1 MCLKEK
7 HEFSKDELAS
17 KIIKDAKELKCTLE
31 ESKLKEALL
40 QYELVRLNGRYNMV
54 LDIRARLLVGLS
66 EEDYMYIIKH
76 YSELMAKY
84 MDVKATANIRFEYIK
99 SANRAKLIA
108 TKGCN
113 NCIDKVSKK
122 LDVKIEELCENC
134 QYLIRKYQSIDLQYN
149 I

>member
-7 HEFSKDELAS
+7 HAFSKDELANE
-17 KIIKDAKELKCTLE
+17 IIKEAEELKCILE

-40 QYELVRLNGRYNMV
+40 QFELVRLNGRYNMV
-54 LDIRARLLVGLS
+54 QDFRARLLVGIS
-66 EEDYMYIIKH
+66 KEDYMYIIKH
-76 YSELMAKY
+76 YSELIAKY
-84 MDVKATANIRFEYIK
+84 MDVKATADARFEYIK

-122 LDVKIEELCENC
+122 LDVKIEDLCENC
-134 QYLIRKYQSIDLQYN
+134 QYLIRKYQSIDLKYN

>member
-1 MCLKEK
+1 M
-7 HEFSKDELAS
+7 
-17 KIIKDAKELKCTLE
+17 KCTLE

-40 QYELVRLNGRYNMV
+40 QYELVRLNGRFNT

-66 EEDYMYIIKH
+66 KEEYNYIVQNYAQLMQKYPEIKDQ
-76 YSELMAKY
+76 SL
-84 MDVKATANIRFEYIK
+84 IRFEYIK

-122 LDVKIEELCENC
+122 LDVKIEDLCENC

>member
-7 HEFSKDELAS
+7 HELSKNELANE
-17 KIIKDAKELKCTLE
+17 IIKDAKELKCTLE

-40 QYELVRLNGRYNMV
+40 QYELVRLNGRYNM

-66 EEDYMYIIKH
+66 EEEYNYIIEN
-76 YSELMAKY
+76 YTQLMYKY
-84 MDVKATANIRFEYIK
+84 PEIKNKANIRFEYIK

-122 LDVKIEELCENC
+122 LDVKIEELCEDC

>member
-7 HEFSKDELAS
+7 HELSKDELANE
-17 KIIKDAKELKCTLE
+17 IIKDSKELKCTLE

-40 QYELVRLNGRYNMV
+40 QYELVRLNGRFNM

-66 EEDYMYIIKH
+66 EEEYNYIIEN
-76 YSELMAKY
+76 YAQLMQKY
-84 MDVKATANIRFEYIK
+84 PEIKDKVNTRFEYIK

-113 NCIDKVSKK
+113 NCIDKISKK
-122 LDVKIEELCENC
+122 LDVKIEDLCEDC
-134 QYLIRKYQSIDLQYN
+134 QYLIRKYQSIDLKYN

>member
-7 HEFSKDELAS
+7 HNLSKDELANE
-17 KIIKDAKELKCTLE
+17 IIKDAKELNCTLE

-40 QYELVRLNGRYNMV
+40 QYELVRLNGRYNM

-66 EEDYMYIIKH
+66 EEEYKYIMKH
-76 YSELMAKY
+76 YSELMEKY
-84 MDVKATANIRFEYIK
+84 PDIKATADIRFEYIK

-113 NCIDKVSKK
+113 KCIDKISKK
-122 LDVKIEELCENC
+122 LDIKIEELCENC

>member
-7 HEFSKDELAS
+7 HELSKDELPN
-17 KIIKDAKELKCTLE
+17 KIIKNAKELKCTLE

-40 QYELVRLNGRYNMV
+40 QYELVRLNGRYNM

-66 EEDYMYIIKH
+66 EEEYNYIIEN
-76 YSELMAKY
+76 YTQLMYKY
-84 MDVKATANIRFEYIK
+84 PEIKNKANIRFEYIK

>member
-7 HEFSKDELAS
+7 HELSKDELANE
-17 KIIKDAKELKCTLE
+17 IIKETKELKCTLE

-40 QYELVRLNGRYNMV
+40 QYELVRLNGRFNM

-66 EEDYMYIIKH
+66 KKEYNYIIEN
-76 YSELMAKY
+76 YAQLMQKY
-84 MDVKATANIRFEYIK
+84 PEIKDQSLIRFEYIK
-99 SANRAKLIA
+99 SANRAKLIS

-113 NCIDKVSKK
+113 NCIDKISKK
-122 LDVKIEELCENC
+122 LDVKIEDLCENC